1 MTPDAEGLLETIF
14 TPGGLLARVLPA
26 YEDRPEQLEMARL
39 VWTCLREGCHG
50 LVEAG
55 TGVGKSLAYLIPAA
69 LWALSRSKRVVIST
83 HTINLQEQL
92 VQKDIPTAER
102 ILAELDLGPLR
113 AVLVKGR
120 NHYLC
125 RRRLEQETGARE
137 QQLSLGLVADE
148 ADLAT
153 RRLLEWSRTPGATGD
168 RADLT
173 FSVAPAVWGKVQS
186 DSDECAGEKCPF
198 REECFF
204 RRARRRQE
212 QAHLLVTNHAL
223 FCADLR
229 IRGETGGLGV
239 LASHDATICDEAH
252 HLERVAADHL
262 GTRLTGYRFAWLAD
276 AVEDLVRQQRVRS
289 SLSEHTLRRY
299 EGTLARIRQSS
310 ADFFEDLGRR
320 LRSAFSTGPPRPL
333 RLRTRLNGFGDL
345 LGELARLAEALE
357 QIAAMGISEEHAQVA
372 TNHATRCRA
381 LAGELEQ
388 VATLARPLHAC
399 WLEPA
404 QGTRFG
410 GVALCSA
417 PVSVAEALADLL
429 FSNTRSVLLTSATL
443 AVGGD
448 FTYTASSLGVSEYR
462 GLVLGSPFDYRRQ
475 ALLCVPEDAPT
486 TDPNRP
492 DYLAYVARKVHET
505 VTITRGRAFVL
516 FTSYQAM
523 NRVYAEVAPHLE
535 EIGYA
540 PLKQG
545 DGPRDLLLEQF
556 RRDTGSVLF
565 GVDSFWEGVDV
576 PGEALSCVIIAR
588 LPFEVPDE
596 PLVEA
601 RCEYLRSLGKDPFQ
615 EYTLPRT
622 AIRLKQGFGRLIR
635 TRTDRG
641 AVVVLDHR
649 LATRRYGRYLMA
661 ALPPVRTTTDLTEVA
676 LLLAGRPTAGGPLP
690 APRPTEPAGRRP
702 PPSGPAPPP
711 G

>member
-1 MTPDAEGLLETIF
+1 MTPEVEGHLETIF

-26 YEDRPEQLEMARL
+26 YEDRPQQLEMARL
-39 VWTCLREGCHG
+39 VWTCLQEGCHG

-55 TGVGKSLAYLIPAA
+55 TGVGKSLAYLIPTA
-69 LWALSRSKRVVIST
+69 LWALTRGERVVIST

-92 VQKDIPTAER
+92 LQKDIPTAER
-102 ILAELDLGPLR
+102 VLAELDLGPLR

-120 NHYLC
+120 NNYLC
-125 RRRLEQETGARE
+125 RRRLEQEAGMRE

-148 ADLAT
+148 ADLGI
-153 RRLLEWSRTPGATGD
+153 RRLVEWARTPGATGD

-173 FSVAPAVWGKVQS
+173 FSVPPPVWGKVQS

-198 REECFF
+198 REDCFY

-223 FCADLR
+223 LCADLR

-239 LASHDATICDEAH
+239 LAPHEAVICDEAH

-276 AVEDLVRQQRVRS
+276 AVEDLVKQERVRS
-289 SLSEHTLRRY
+289 SLSERTRRRY
-299 EGTLARIRQSS
+299 EDALARLRQSS
-310 ADFFEDLGRR
+310 AGFFEDLGRQ
-320 LRSAFSTGPPRPL
+320 LASSFPSGPPRPL
-333 RLRTRLNGFGDL
+333 RLRTSLTGFGDL
-345 LGELARLAEALE
+345 LQQLARLAEALE
-357 QIAAMGISEEHAQVA
+357 QIAVMGISEEHAQLA
-372 TNHATRCRA
+372 ANHATRCRA
-381 LAGELEQ
+381 LGEELEQ

-404 QGTRFG
+404 PGTRFG

-417 PVSVAEALADLL
+417 PVSVAEALSDLL
-429 FSNTRSVLLTSATL
+429 FSRTRSVVLTSATL

-448 FTYTASSLGVSEYR
+448 FTYTASSLGLPQYR

-475 ALLCVPEDAPT
+475 ALLCVPEDAPA

-492 DYLAYVARKVHET
+492 DYLAYVAEKVRET

-535 EIGYA
+535 EMGYT

-601 RCEYLRSLGKDPFQ
+601 RCEHLRSLGKDPFR

-622 AIRLKQGFGRLIR
+622 AIKLKQGFGRLIR

-661 ALPPVRTTTDLTEVA
+661 ALPPVRTTTDLGEVA
-676 LLLAGRPTAGGPLP
+676 LLLDYRPGGGGSPPRLP
-690 APRPTEPAGRRP
+690 T
-702 PPSGPAPPP
+702 
-711 G
+711 